1 MQCGNCHGLQLVKQL
16 LLCVQGG
23 DGGVR
28 LQEHPELLCLAV
40 PELIQNCLTGYPC
53 GSLVP
58 IKFGFEKV
66 PFTLCCTEVY
76 LWSLN
81 RGWFGANCLMLTM
94 TWSSLWVSHLGVQ
107 AEAVHHQLPG
117 RHFVWGFKDTCWGC
131 TLLLWRW
138 SHCDL
143 LGCLFSL
150 LKGTSIRITSMSL
163 KVGEMM
169 SMTYLY
175 KQMFWK

>member
-1 MQCGNCHGLQLVKQL
+1 MQCGNCQGLQLVQQL
-16 LLCVQGG
+16 LLGVQGG
-23 DGGVR
+23 HGGVR

-131 TLLLWRW
+131 TLLLRW
-138 SHCDL
+138 WNHCDL
-143 LGCLFSL
+143 TCLISL
-150 LKGTSIRITSMSL
+150 NKGTSIRPMLLKEYMSKTPL
-163 KVGEMM
+163 R
-169 SMTYLY
+169 
-175 KQMFWK
+175 KQMFCKRIR